1 MNMLRILNIVAM
13 MSHIFQ
19 SFIWIQAIL
28 NFYNRHPEESVFDLL
43 LAFFLL
49 NGTVWIVLLV
59 NILFLKEKKEPECLK

>member
-1 MNMLRILNIVAM
+1 MNILRILNIVAM

-19 SFIWIQAIL
+19 SYVWIQAIL
-28 NFYNRHPEESVFDLL
+28 NFYNKHPGESVFNLL

-59 NILFLKEKKEPECLK
+59 NVLFLKEKKEASE